1 MNVFGSNNTVD
12 KGTLETDTVENVLV
26 LGNKNS
32 ASIDN
37 KASASRDSGTPTVS
51 GAIGI
56 GNGVVLGEENAT
68 AIGNGSKS
76 TALNSFAAGQDA
88 EAAAENTTAIGFGAT
103 SSKKNAL
110 AFGTGASASE
120 TDLSRAGILASSM
133 ASICFHIARP
143 RIALTIAELQV
154 SDELVIHKLRV
165 FVDIF
170 ASFIG
175 ECLDIPF
182 L

>member
-56 GNGVVLGEENAT
+56 GNGVILGEENAT

-76 TALNSFAAGQDA
+76 TALNSLRQVRALKLPQKTQRQSGLVQLLPKERFSIRYRSKRIRNRYGCCRFLR
-88 EAAAENTTAIGFGAT
+88 ISFGDKCG
-103 SSKKNAL
+103 SYW
-110 AFGTGASASE
+110 
-120 TDLSRAGILASSM
+120 
-133 ASICFHIARP
+133 
-143 RIALTIAELQV
+143 
-154 SDELVIHKLRV
+154 
-165 FVDIF
+165 
-170 ASFIG
+170 
-175 ECLDIPF
+175 
-182 L
+182 